1 MSTVSLFDARSFFEK
16 TLVYG
21 VQHGIIPPEKVESMN
36 TDAPKGMVQIARYFG
51 SEFLRPELEKAK
63 DRMLNLVSLYLEH
76 STGGD
81 LQLAAESLRD
91 HSFLSRSK
99 GGSDMLKAL
108 IAMPQTSHF
117 GMNERGGFT
126 NDHIPQ
132 LAKWAL
138 RPLTDYQLELAQR
151 SQVTVVMEA
160 AIWLADT
167 LGLDESELAESGKDA
182 EAVIRTALLAST
194 VKLTDMPD
202 WVAFEKMV
210 LALRKQFAPKPP
222 ATAKTTTNTKTTSA
236 TKTSK
241 NAQEAKAAH
250 AFGPSGAANTS
261 VAASPTT
268 PPALPHIALP
278 KHLPERFRPVVEAMR
293 QSVLSDLPK
302 ILDTT
307 LPARKL
313 FSHTPAFM
321 DRYFWVEDM
330 VSEVDHFHRTSSSAW
345 HKATSGHQDDGSLLT
360 LFLCVAAGATP
371 KTLLTERSAKALV
384 RKIRKSGMSPEWVVP
399 YIQSHAPE
407 PHHDDYI
414 HLWNHF
420 IEEALPTLQS
430 DHDHALIDAMA
441 LLRRECHVTG

>member
-16 TLVYG
+16 ALVHG
-21 VQHGIIPPEKVESMN
+21 VQHGIIPPEKIEAMN

-81 LQLAAESLRD
+81 LQRAAESLRD

-151 SQVTVVMEA
+151 SQVAVVMEA

-167 LGLDESELAESGKDA
+167 LGLDESELAEAGKDA
-182 EAVIRTALLAST
+182 EAVIRTALLVST

-202 WVAFEKMV
+202 WVAFEKTV
-210 LALRKQFAPKPP
+210 LALRKKYAPTLPGRVKATKATKAAPPP
-222 ATAKTTTNTKTTSA
+222 A
-236 TKTSK
+236 
-241 NAQEAKAAH
+241 
-250 AFGPSGAANTS
+250 GP
-261 VAASPTT
+261 
-268 PPALPHIALP
+268 LIALP

-307 LPARKL
+307 VPARKL

-321 DRYFWVEDM
+321 DRYFWIEDM
-330 VSEVDHFHRTSSSAW
+330 VSEVDHFHRTASSAW
-345 HKATSGHQDDGSLLT
+345 QKATGGHQDDGSLLT

-371 KTLLTERSAKALV
+371 KTALTERSAKALV
-384 RKIRKSGMSPEWVVP
+384 RKIRKTGIQPESVGP

-407 PHHDDYI
+407 AHQDDYTN
-414 HLWNHF
+414 LWNHF
-420 IEEALPTLQS
+420 IEEALPTLQT
-430 DHDHALIDAMA
+430 DHDHALTDAMA